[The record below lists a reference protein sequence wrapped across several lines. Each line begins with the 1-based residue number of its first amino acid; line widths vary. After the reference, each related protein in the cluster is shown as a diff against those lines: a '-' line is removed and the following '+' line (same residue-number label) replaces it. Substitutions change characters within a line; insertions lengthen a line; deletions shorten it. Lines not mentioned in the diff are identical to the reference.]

1 MIYLLLSIF
10 ASTLIFVIF
19 KLFARY
25 NINTLQAIV
34 VNYVIACICGL
45 ISYENSL
52 ELSLI
57 PQYNWFYYTLGLGAL
72 FIIVFN
78 LMATTTQRSGLSVVS
93 VATKMAVVI
102 PIAFGLWYYQE
113 PIGFFKGVGVVFALF
128 AVYLASVKTKGGMRL
143 KSKNLL
149 FPILVFFG
157 SGLIDTSINFLQND
171 FIGDKSLIPLF
182 SATIFA
188 AAAILGLFVV
198 AIQKIKGVF
207 KFETKNMVAG
217 IVLGVPN
224 YFSIFFLVKS
234 LRSDLFDSSGI
245 FTINNVAI
253 VILSTVVGILFFK
266 ENLSLKNWIGIV
278 LAIISIGLVTIA
290 RT

>member
-25 NINTLQAIV
+25 DINTLQAIV
-34 VNYVIACICGL
+34 VNYVVACICGL

-57 PQYNWFYYTLGLGAL
+57 PRYNWFYYTLGLGAL

-113 PIGFFKGVGVVFALF
+113 PIGFFKGVGIVFALL

-198 AIQKIKGVF
+198 AIQKIRGVF

>member
-1 MIYLLLSIF
+1 
-10 ASTLIFVIF
+10 
-19 KLFARY
+19 
-25 NINTLQAIV
+25 
-34 VNYVIACICGL
+34 
-45 ISYENSL
+45 
-52 ELSLI
+52 
-57 PQYNWFYYTLGLGAL
+57 
-72 FIIVFN
+72 
-78 LMATTTQRSGLSVVS
+78 
-93 VATKMAVVI
+93 VVI

-113 PIGFFKGVGVVFALF
+113 PIGFFKGVGIVFALL

-198 AIQKIKGVF
+198 AIQKIRGVF

-278 LAIISIGLVTIA
+278 LAVISIGLVTIA

>member
-25 NINTLQAIV
+25 DINTLQAIV
-34 VNYVIACICGL
+34 VNYVVACICGL

-57 PQYNWFYYTLGLGAL
+57 PRYNWFYYTLGLGAL

-113 PIGFFKGVGVVFALF
+113 PIGFFKGVGIVFALF

-198 AIQKIKGVF
+198 AIQKIRGVF
-207 KFETKNMVAG
+207 KFETKNMLAG

>member
-25 NINTLQAIV
+25 DINTLQAIV
-34 VNYVIACICGL
+34 VNYVVACICGL

-57 PQYNWFYYTLGLGAL
+57 PRYNWFYYTLGLGAL

-113 PIGFFKGVGVVFALF
+113 PIGFFKGVGIVFALF

-198 AIQKIKGVF
+198 AIQKIRGVF

>member
-25 NINTLQAIV
+25 DINTLQAIV
-34 VNYVIACICGL
+34 VNYVVACICGL

-57 PQYNWFYYTLGLGAL
+57 PRYNWFYYTLGLGAL

-198 AIQKIKGVF
+198 AIQKIRGVF
-207 KFETKNMVAG
+207 KFETKNMLAG

>member
-1 MIYLLLSIF
+1 MIYLVLSIF

-19 KLFARY
+19 KLFAKY

-34 VNYVIACICGL
+34 VNYLIACICGL
-45 ISYENSL
+45 IGYQNSI

-57 PQYNWFYYTLGLGAL
+57 PQYDWFYYTLGLGAL

-78 LMATTTQRSGLSVVS
+78 LMATTTQQSGLSVVS

-102 PIAFGLWYYQE
+102 PIGFGLWYYQE
-113 PIGFFKGVGVVFALF
+113 PLGMLKGVGIVFALL
-128 AVYLASVKTKGGMRL
+128 AVYLASLKTKSGEPL
-143 KSKNLL
+143 KSKSLL
-149 FPILVFFG
+149 FPILVFLG
-157 SGLIDTSINFLQND
+157 SGLIDTSLNFLQND
-171 FIGDKSLIPLF
+171 FIEDKNLIPLF

-188 AAAILGLFVV
+188 AAGIIGLCVI
-198 AIQKIKGVF
+198 ATQKIRGVF
-207 KFETKNMVAG
+207 KFEIKNIVAG
-217 IVLGVPN
+217 IALGVPN
-224 YFSIFFLVKS
+224 YFSIYFLVKS

-253 VILSTVVGILFFK
+253 VILSTMVGILFFREK
-266 ENLSLKNWIGIV
+266 LSLKNWIGII

-290 RT
+290 KT

>member
-25 NINTLQAIV
+25 DINTLQAIV
-34 VNYVIACICGL
+34 VNYVVACICGL

-57 PQYNWFYYTLGLGAL
+57 PRYNWFYYTLGLGAL

-198 AIQKIKGVF
+198 AIQKIRGVF

>member
-25 NINTLQAIV
+25 DINTLQAIV
-34 VNYVIACICGL
+34 VNYVVACICGL

-57 PQYNWFYYTLGLGAL
+57 PRYNWFYYTLGLGAL